1 MKKKFLSVILAL
13 FCFAVALSFT
23 AFAEDAPANEETRV
37 TVSIINGSPVL
48 AARSIKVT
56 DTDGDGALTVNDALY
71 CAHDS
76 YYSGGAKA
84 GYASEPSQYG
94 LSLTKLWGNTNGVY
108 GYYLNNASPQSL
120 LDHVSNGDTV
130 TAFVYQDTIY
140 YSDTYSYFDK
150 QTATVTE
157 GNSVMLTLSY
167 ITLDP
172 ETWEPSVYFAE
183 GATLTVN
190 GEDTEYTVDMDGK
203 VSVILKDPGTYILSA
218 HSDMNIVAPVCVVT
232 VEEAPKVNTP
242 PSNTVGGMISE
253 EPMSYGW
260 VIAICAAIICSA
272 TAVAVAVSQ
281 KNAKNGKKK

>member
-1 MKKKFLSVILAL
+1 MKKKILSVILAL
-13 FCFAVALSFT
+13 FCFVSVISFT
-23 AFAEDAPANEETRV
+23 AFAESDPADGETKV

-84 GYASEPSQYG
+84 GYASETSQYG

-130 TAFVYQDTIY
+130 TAFVYQDTTY
-140 YSDTYSYFDK
+140 FSDTYSYFDK

-172 ETWEPSVYFAE
+172 ETWEPSVHFAE
-183 GATLTVN
+183 GATVTVN
-190 GEDTEYTVDMDGK
+190 GEDAEYTVDKDGM
-203 VSVILKDPGTYILSA
+203 VSVIFRDPGTYIVSA
-218 HSDMNIVAPVCVVT
+218 HSDMNIVPPVCVVT
-232 VEEAPKVNTP
+232 VEEAPKVNTTP
-242 PSNTVGGMISE
+242 PIGGDTAE
-253 EPMSYGW
+253 EPQSYGW
-260 VIAICAAIICSA
+260 VVAICAAVICSA